1 MAIQLEQQKREIPS
15 RSIEGL
21 LLTRPLPRF
30 YPEQVQRYNPESLH
44 LSPAGI
50 FTPTHVQEVLRASVD
65 ESVMTVDIG
74 GDKARYAI
82 GKVQKNGQIKLGE
95 PTIVESQQQGA
106 NYLPLLEDAG
116 KIAEKLD
123 IPVGVSTAGIV
134 EQNGQP
140 TDYRMLGTLNLNGLT
155 PQIDAK
161 YSGDLTNIWPTL
173 ASLDNDA
180 PPPLK
185 ATFIQALETHPGIE
199 NAIEIIVGGGLG
211 GTVLQK
217 REEDGKGQMFAAEPG
232 HVAAVPELLTV
243 DDHRV
248 TEKCQVGGQS
258 YDFVCIENVTG
269 SNAMKKISQSLL
281 GEALNGKAMVQKLQ
295 TGTEQ
300 EKKTILDILDNSA
313 NAVAHVVMGFDNAF
327 GGKLLADPSKTLL
340 VWHGGIFEI
349 PEYRER
355 VEQILKS
362 RLQKADKQDVQLI
375 SMKTSD
381 VDPNAAMI
389 GAGMSALVNRKDQQD
404 SAGNGFVQGPT
415 RQRYASVGMMS

>member
-1 MAIQLEQQKREIPS
+1 MVIQLEQRKQEAP

-30 YPEQVQRYNPESLH
+30 YPEQVKRYNAESLH
-44 LSPAGI
+44 LTPAGI
-50 FTPTHVQEVLRASVD
+50 FTPSHVQEILRNSIG
-65 ESVMTVDIG
+65 EEVMAIDIG
-74 GDKARYAI
+74 GDKARFSI
-82 GKVQKNGQIKLGE
+82 GKVQNNGKVKLGE

-106 NYLPLLEDAG
+106 NYLPLLEEAG

-140 TDYRMLGTLNLNGLT
+140 ADYRMRGTLNLNGLT

-161 YSGDLTNIWPTL
+161 YGDDLTNIWPTL
-173 ASLDNDA
+173 SSLDNDA

-232 HVAAVPELLTV
+232 HVAAVSELLTV
-243 DDHRV
+243 DNHKV
-248 TEKCQVGGQS
+248 TEKCQVGGKT

-269 SNAMKKISQSLL
+269 SNAMKKISQAVL
-281 GEALNGKAMVQKLQ
+281 GEELNGKAMVQKLQ

-300 EKKTILDILDNSA
+300 EKNTILDILDNSA

-327 GGKLLADPSKTLL
+327 GGMLLSDPSKTLL

-349 PEYRER
+349 PGYRER
-355 VEQILKS
+355 VEEILRS
-362 RLQKADKQDVQLI
+362 RLQKANQPEVQLI

-389 GAGMSALVNRKDQQD
+389 GAAMSALVNRKDRETAVHNAPVAP
-404 SAGNGFVQGPT
+404 S
-415 RQRYASVGMMS
+415 RQRYASVGMIG